1 MRGGRCA
8 VEPPKLR
15 NVKVDAEIYDL
26 VMRSRPVHDRTA
38 RRLDRLSVPDRE
50 KVHQCLLDGLPVDV
64 WPFGSVVVTVD
75 ADGFT
80 VSGDGRSVRRNCGR
94 LLAEREVRREGAGES
109 FLAMLAEVAP

>member
-1 MRGGRCA
+1 MRS
-8 VEPPKLR
+8 
-15 NVKVDAEIYDL
+15 VKVDAEVYDF
-26 VMRSRPVHDRTA
+26 VMRSRAVHDRTA

-75 ADGFT
+75 ADGLT

-94 LLAEREVRREGAGES
+94 LLAEREVRRPDAGEA
-109 FLAMLAEVAP
+109 FAAMLAEEGR